1 MGHINAG
8 LEWLIQIFNDMWPLV
23 LATFIGA
30 WLAFQHHRHGEK
42 RLEQERRLSAIRRTM
57 FVLSSQADW
66 LRGFIDENLS
76 LGDADF
82 QSRNRLQGVLLH
94 DDFPK
99 LLMNELTRVFD
110 NADFKLMNE
119 MTGVE
124 QSFFDFSRLL
134 KFRANR
140 LSALDRLELEHQ
152 PEASR
157 KDALGKAIQK
167 ENKRLAALAPRLLE
181 RYEVLLSRLD
191 EQLHHEH
198 KKLPIEMVD
207 YVSWYFFAGACAISG
222 VFFFSH
228 WAVNARSLADVGL
241 DISLVSAVIFA
252 ISLYAS
258 LAIGI
263 LVAVLSIISLV
274 KKLRSFSVY
283 FWTSLISIQPTVFL
297 LWLDVSGSL

>member
-8 LEWLIQIFNDMWPLV
+8 VEWLIQVFNDMWPLV
-23 LATFIGA
+23 VATFVGA
-30 WLAFQHHRHGEK
+30 WLAFQHHRHSEK
-42 RLEQERRLSAIRRTM
+42 RLDQERRLSAIRRTM
-57 FVLSSQADW
+57 FILSSQADW
-66 LRGFIDENLS
+66 LRNFIDENLS
-76 LGDADF
+76 LVDVDF
-82 QSRNRLQGVLLH
+82 QPRHRLQGVLLH

-99 LLMNELTRVFD
+99 LLMNELTTVFD

-140 LSALDRLELEHQ
+140 LSALDKLEMEYQ
-152 PEASR
+152 SEGSR
-157 KDALGKAIQK
+157 KEALGKAIQK
-167 ENKRLAALAPRLLE
+167 ENRRLAGLAPTLVE
-181 RYEVLLSRLD
+181 RYQELLAKL
-191 EQLHHEH
+191 EAQLHHERS
-198 KKLPIEMVD
+198 KLPMEMVD
-207 YVSWYFFAGACAISG
+207 YVSWYFFAGSCAVAG

-228 WAVNARSLADVGL
+228 WAVNARSLADAGL

-263 LVAVLSIISLV
+263 LVAVLSIISLA

-283 FWTSLISIQPTVFL
+283 FWTFLISIQPTVFL
-297 LWLDVSGSL
+297 LWLDVG